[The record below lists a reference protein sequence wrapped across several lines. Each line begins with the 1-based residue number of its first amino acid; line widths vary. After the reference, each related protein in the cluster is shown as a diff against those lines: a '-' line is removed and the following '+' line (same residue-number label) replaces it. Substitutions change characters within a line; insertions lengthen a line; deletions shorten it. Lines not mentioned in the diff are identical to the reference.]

1 MKEQFV
7 VNIFRLC
14 AFLVLPRHAHFVF
27 FLATSTLCSDE
38 TKEATS
44 NTKLRK
50 LHIQVAAGTCKAI
63 RLINLVTTCYENCLA
78 YIDETSMEP
87 TNLNGQSTNWMPSLH
102 YHRRNRQLLNS
113 MPIVNTI
120 IQMII
125 KLFPKSRLYL
135 NKKISCNQKGFHTL
149 MELTRS
155 GYIVVKNSWLIPK
168 DEIYISHYVVMVTTE
183 TPIFM
188 INFG

>member
-14 AFLVLPRHAHFVF
+14 AFLVLPRHPHFVF

-120 IQMII
+120 IQMI
-125 KLFPKSRLYL
+125 
-135 NKKISCNQKGFHTL
+135 SCFLRVGSFSFNPEGFHTHGTDT
-149 MELTRS
+149 EWVHHSR
-155 GYIVVKNSWLIPK
+155 KF
-168 DEIYISHYVVMVTTE
+168 MVDSKR
-183 TPIFM
+183 
-188 INFG
+188 